1 MDDVQQKQFMQDLV
15 LLVVKNYLL
24 FNLCI
29 EHGWNILHAFMLF
42 KNCVSF
48 KKIGF
53 RKSVYVQSQKYVKSI
68 KLVEYCSTKTNFDLW
83 MSKKTHN
90 IFVLVINF
98 LRVNWQP
105 KRIAMSLFQVNQIT
119 RQVLSINLI
128 FSFFFLIILIILF
141 FELQEKCLNLILF

>member
-15 LLVVKNYLL
+15 LLVVENYLL

-48 KKIGF
+48 KKIVF
-53 RKSVYVQSQKYVKSI
+53 KKSVYVQSQKYVKSI

-98 LRVNWQP
+98 LRVDWQP
-105 KRIAMSLFQVNQIT
+105 TRITMSLFQVNQIT

-128 FSFFFLIILIILF
+128 FSLF
-141 FELQEKCLNLILF
+141 S